1 MTHTANGGAYPTPEE
16 RRTLRGHYA
25 KAGLIILVF
34 ILIFHGLNFLIL
46 HISSGIIGGG
56 FGEAALKAGR
66 AVINADPVMRAVY
79 GYGMPLAGDIAAF
92 GVGLLVTGCP
102 ISKKLALKGFNG
114 KDMAVC
120 FVMTF
125 SLSTAAALVSQIIL
139 AIISFFSGSEGYVT
153 DSITSVTLANDVTPL
168 WVNILIELYACIIG
182 PVFEELIFRGVLL
195 EALRKYGNAF
205 GIIASSIMFGLAHAN
220 YIQFIPAM
228 VIGMVWAYTAVKT
241 GSLIP
246 SMVMHIINNTI
257 ASLLMG
263 MIEYAAPNGDNILDL
278 AQSMMNSLPLVAAV
292 MLNMAV
298 RVGCIIASIIIIV
311 RFYSSGKRLFTP
323 DEYCKKRTWKY
334 FLTSLVWIPCIL
346 YLGYRTVTSIP
357 L

>member
-1 MTHTANGGAYPTPEE
+1 MTQTINSIYPTPEE
-16 RRTLRGHYA
+16 RRNLRRHYA
-25 KAGLIILVF
+25 KAGLIILAF
-34 ILIFHGLNFLIL
+34 ILVFHGLNYLIL
-46 HISSGIIGGG
+46 HISAGIIGGS
-56 FGEAALKAGR
+56 FDKAAIKAGK
-66 AVINADPVMRAVY
+66 AVIKADPVMRAIY

-92 GVGLLVTGCP
+92 GVGLLVTKCP
-102 ISKKLALKGFNG
+102 ISKKITLKGFNG
-114 KDMAVC
+114 KDFGVC

-125 SLSTAAALVSQIIL
+125 SLSTAAALISQIIL
-139 AIISFFSGSEGYVT
+139 SIIMYLSGKSSDVADNVT
-153 DSITSVTLANDVTPL
+153 SITLSPEVTPL
-168 WVNILIELYACIIG
+168 WINVLIELYACIIG

-228 VIGMVWAYTAVKT
+228 IIGTVWAYTAVKT

-246 SMVMHIINNTI
+246 SMVLHIINNTVS
-257 ASLLMG
+257 SLLIA
-263 MIEYAAPNGDNILDL
+263 MIEFSSAKGDSILDI
-278 AQSMMNSLPLVAAV
+278 AQSMLNSVPVIVAV

-298 RVGCIIASIIIIV
+298 RIGCVIASIIITV

-323 DEYCKKRTWKY
+323 SEYCKKRTWRY
-334 FLTSLVWIPCIL
+334 FLTSFVWIICIG
-346 YLGYRTVTSIP
+346 YLGYRTFTSLP